1 MAPLTMDEQMA
12 QLEYAR
18 QNPAEFA
25 DFNIPW
31 SVNISYSLSF
41 YNRFNRDY
49 SGFETEIN
57 SNASIGGDFNLT
69 PRWKMGVN
77 SYYDFKTSKIQ
88 MLTMYISREMHCW
101 QMSINITPVGLYR
114 SFNITISP
122 KSGILRD
129 LRINRTRSFYGG

>member
-1 MAPLTMDEQMA
+1 QSKKKEDAPEEEDVIDEDLPPLTMEEQMS
-12 QLEYAR
+12 QVEYAR
-18 QNPAEFA
+18 QNPSEFA

-41 YNRFNRDY
+41 YRRFKQDY

-69 PRWKMGVN
+69 PRWKMGLN

-88 MLTMYISREMHCW
+88 MLTM
-101 QMSINITPVGLYR
+101 
-114 SFNITISP
+114 
-122 KSGILRD
+122 
-129 LRINRTRSFYGG
+129 